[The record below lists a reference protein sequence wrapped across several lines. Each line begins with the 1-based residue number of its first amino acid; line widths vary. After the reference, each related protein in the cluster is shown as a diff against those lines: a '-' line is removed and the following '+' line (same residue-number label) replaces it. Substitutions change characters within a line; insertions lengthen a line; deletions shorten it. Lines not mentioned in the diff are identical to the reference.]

1 MSTLQNTSPF
11 VLVYAGL
18 KAFCILNWMRSS
30 IHFLSIAIDKQP
42 IMLCILG
49 EKKVCISSL
58 RMHDARYWLDGA
70 SVS

>member
-1 MSTLQNTSPF
+1 
-11 VLVYAGL
+11 
-18 KAFCILNWMRSS
+18 MRSS